1 MRVKVII
8 YFFLMLTNV
17 FCLIKADNMLFH
29 ASNPITADKSEYQ
42 EIPSQGLLCHNHN
55 HIPPNFN
62 HIPKY

>member
-1 MRVKVII
+1 
-8 YFFLMLTNV
+8 MLTNV
-17 FCLIKADNMLFH
+17 FCLIKAENMLFH